1 MRAPLWGESTVHR
14 YKIAVVATEYMTPY
28 LERNLEH
35 LRADCTFQIC
45 CYRPFWEAEAVC
57 CLIPKHVDAI
67 LTAGNLFAES
77 VRQALG
83 DPQQLI
89 RSCEIDET
97 AVHRLLW
104 KLCRGESGALDRIYV
119 DFFDLLGLNIT
130 QFQTVDAGISLSER
144 IHRATRE
151 NPERTLALNEEA
163 QYRRLLEIWQTGA
176 FDVLVTRYSGLIP
189 MLRAQG
195 VRVCFPFPSVENLR
209 NCCREIV
216 QELELRR
223 LQNGQA
229 AAVHVNLWLTD
240 PRFTVESVF
249 EQQCA
254 QLAQE
259 VREFL
264 GGRELGCLIRRSHFG
279 IELITD
285 CETVYTCTNNLTTCR
300 LAQYLNQRLPFRV
313 FVGYGLGENLYQ
325 ARLNAI
331 NAIHE
336 AEVSG
341 GSFLI
346 NQRDELFGPLG
357 ETAPRREPAANF
369 AFLTSE
375 ADISMA
381 VAQKVLQQFDSTR
394 SGQRITA
401 VQLAQNL
408 GVSRRTA
415 NRYLNA
421 MCQAGLLELCSEE
434 RGVRGRP
441 TRVYGRRGTVGE

>member
-1 MRAPLWGESTVHR
+1 MYR
-14 YKIAVVATEYMTPY
+14 YKIAVVATEYMAPY
-28 LERNLEH
+28 LEEHLEH
-35 LRADCTFQIC
+35 LRPDCTFQIC
-45 CYRPFWEAEAVC
+45 CYRPFWEADAVC
-57 CLIPKHVDAI
+57 RLIPRDVDAI

-77 VRQALG
+77 VRQALD
-83 DPQQLI
+83 DPACLI

-104 KLCRGESGALDRIYV
+104 ELCRGEGGNLDRIYV
-119 DFFDLLGLNIT
+119 DFFELLGLDI
-130 QFQTVDAGISLSER
+130 QEFQTVDAGVSLSAR
-144 IHRATRE
+144 IHQATRE
-151 NPERTLALNEEA
+151 NPEQTLARNEEA

-195 VRVCFPFPSVENLR
+195 VRVRFPFPSVENLR
-209 NCCREIV
+209 DCCKEIV
-216 QELELRR
+216 RELELRR

-249 EQQCA
+249 EQQCR

-259 VREFL
+259 IREFL
-264 GGRELGCLIRRSHFG
+264 GGRELGCILRRSHFG

-285 CETVYTCTNNLTTCR
+285 RETVYTCTNHVTTCR
-300 LAQYLNQRLPFRV
+300 LGQYLNQRLPFRV
-313 FVGYGLGENLYQ
+313 FVGYGLGDNLYQ

-357 ETAPRREPAANF
+357 GSAAPRKPAVNF
-369 AFLTSE
+369 AFLSKE
-375 ADISMA
+375 ANISMEI
-381 VAQKVLQQFDSTR
+381 VQKVLQQL
-394 SGQRITA
+394 SGPLTGRRVA
-401 VQLAQNL
+401 AAQLAQDL

-415 NRYLNA
+415 NRYLQA
-421 MCQAGLLELCSEE
+421 MCQAGILELCSEQ
-434 RGVRGRP
+434 RGARGRP
-441 TRVYGRRGTVGE
+441 TRLYGKRGAVGE